1 MGLLGWLRSFWQRD
15 NARVNNATAPAP
27 YGGDPSIPPP
37 SADVLGAATLPKE
50 PDPLPSVVIA
60 AVPTVAVLKALN
72 WDETALWSAAL
83 TKACAA
89 HGITTRLRL
98 AAFLANVG
106 HETNGG
112 RRLVESL
119 DYTAERAQAVFGKRA
134 TPEVVE
140 ACRRVGK
147 PADQRAIANAV
158 YGGEWGRKNL
168 GNMLPDDGWRFRG
181 RGLMQLTGRANY
193 QRFADVLGRALD
205 DAFLKDLEHPM
216 GAAESA
222 AHFWAVAHCNDPADK
237 GDIARVR
244 RIVNGGS
251 VGLDDVQDRY
261 RMALAAM

>member
-1 MGLLGWLRSFWQRD
+1 MGLFGWLRRWVQRD
-15 NARVNNATAPAP
+15 AV
-27 YGGDPSIPPP
+27 PPP
-37 SADVLGAATLPKE
+37 AVDVLGAATLPPE
-50 PDPLPSVVIA
+50 PLPSVQIA
-60 AVPTVAVLKALN
+60 AAPTGQVLKALN
-72 WDETALWSAAL
+72 WDEPDLWSAAL
-83 TKACAA
+83 TAACAK

-119 DYTAERAQAVFGKRA
+119 DYTAERAQAVFGRRA
-134 TPEVVE
+134 TPEVLE

-158 YGGEWGRKNL
+158 YGGEWGQRNL
-168 GNMLPDDGWRFRG
+168 GNILPDDGWRFRG

-193 QRFADVLGRALD
+193 QRFADVLGVALD
-205 DAFLKDLEHPM
+205 DAFLRALETPF

-222 AHFWAVAHCNDPADK
+222 AHFWAVAHCNDPADN
-237 GDIARVR
+237 GNIARVR

-251 VGLDDVQDRY
+251 VGLDDVQARY
-261 RMALAAM
+261 TRALAVIS